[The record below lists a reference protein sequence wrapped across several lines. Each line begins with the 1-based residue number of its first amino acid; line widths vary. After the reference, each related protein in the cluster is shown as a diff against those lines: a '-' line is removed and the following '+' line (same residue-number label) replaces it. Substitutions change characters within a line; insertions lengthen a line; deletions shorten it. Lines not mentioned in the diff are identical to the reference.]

1 MAVKLS
7 NTGAQATQALAAAFA
22 TDDAKQVED
31 AIEGFRSSILEDVT
45 EQYKEAVASNDA
57 TVLAQRGFRQLTTAE
72 TSYYQRVIDALKSSD
87 PKQAFTAFDGT
98 PDGLMPTTVF
108 DQILKDIQEEHPL
121 LAAVNVVPT
130 GYITRWMRNKHTRQ
144 LAAWG
149 EVGSEIT
156 KEIASAFEVV
166 DVKQGKLSCFS
177 VVSLDMLELGPVWM
191 DGYIRT
197 VIGEAAAC
205 GLEFGIVSGK
215 GIAGEPVG
223 LDRDIHTGVSVSTT
237 TGYPRKT
244 AVKVK
249 DFTPTSY
256 GKLVARLS
264 KDESGKAKTINLMAG
279 GAGLALICS
288 PSDYLTTIMPATTVQ
303 AADGHYVNDLFPVPT
318 QVIPSVAVADGEAIL
333 ALLGEYDLFAGGDR
347 GIEYSDEFKFTQDQ
361 RTFKTVLYAYGKA
374 YDDTSAL
381 LLDISKL
388 DAAYITVK
396 NKPEAAAAA
405 GE

>member
-156 KEIASAFEVV
+156 KEIQSAFEVV

-237 TGYPRKT
+237 DGYPRKT

>member
-156 KEIASAFEVV
+156 KEIQSAFEVV

-223 LDRDIHTGVSVSTT
+223 LDRDIHNGVSVSTT
-237 TGYPRKT
+237 DGYPRKT

-249 DFTPTSY
+249 DFTPVSY

-361 RTFKTVLYAYGKA
+361 RTFKTVLYAFGKA

-396 NKPEAAAAA
+396 NKPEATAAA

>member
-156 KEIASAFEVV
+156 KEIQSAFEVV

-215 GIAGEPVG
+215 GIKGEPVG
-223 LDRDIHTGVSVSTT
+223 LDRDIHNGVSVSTT
-237 TGYPRKT
+237 DGYPRKT

-256 GKLVARLS
+256 GKLVSRLS

-361 RTFKTVLYAYGKA
+361 RTFKTVLYAFGKA

>member
-7 NTGAQATQALAAAFA
+7 NSGAQATQALAAAFA

-156 KEIASAFEVV
+156 KEIQSAFEVI

-177 VVSLDMLELGPVWM
+177 MVSLDMLELGPVWM

-223 LDRDIHTGVSVSTT
+223 LDRDIHNGVSVSTT
-237 TGYPRKT
+237 DGYPRKT

-347 GIEYSDEFKFTQDQ
+347 GIEFSDEFKFTQDQ